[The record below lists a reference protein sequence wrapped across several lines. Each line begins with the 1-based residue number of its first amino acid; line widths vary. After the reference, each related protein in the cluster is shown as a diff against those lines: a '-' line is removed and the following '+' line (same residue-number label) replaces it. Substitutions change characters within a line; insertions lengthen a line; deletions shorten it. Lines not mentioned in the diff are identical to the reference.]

1 MWYRKSG
8 DKDEKVLYKLIHNT
22 VYRKT
27 IENLRNRIDVRFVRN
42 KKKGYLKW
50 TSKPNYTSQ
59 KIFDYDL
66 VAIHKNK
73 VTLMLIKSA
82 YVGMGIL
89 DLCKILI

>member
-1 MWYRKSG
+1 M
-8 DKDEKVLYKLIHNT
+8 
-22 VYRKT
+22 YRKT
-27 IENLRNRIDVRFVRN
+27 IEHLRNRTDIRFVRN

-66 VAIHKNK
+66 VAIRKNK